1 MTKIIIILIMLL
13 IILSLYLKNKKI
25 TKIRNILLILM
36 VCSILSDFSIQRLE
50 NKKVDYLYTAEDFVQ
65 YVELAQKSMRDYGVY
80 ASLTLAQAANEQG
93 LVPTTGYSLFGVK
106 AGKGW
111 KGNKFNSLTQ
121 EQDTNGNASTIVDAF
136 RAYDSIDDSFDNHGY
151 FMVNEFGNRKE
162 FNKATTLEEQIISLQ
177 SNPVAMYG
185 TDVEYLCKLVKII
198 NKYDLTK
205 YDVGVTFEGR
215 GIKIVGKHNPNL
227 DIGNC
232 RIVGNSSSSSSNSTN
247 SSNNKTYIDYNPETT
262 YEGSYKD
269 GYLFERLKE
278 DTTNYDLLSAK
289 LESGEAD
296 KIISEI
302 YRRVVIGLNYN
313 GGNNSSGGIIG
324 NVGSVGSI
332 DAGPYSTWRQGDS
345 RWRSIKLGA
354 SDETIGGAGC
364 AATSVAI
371 QIARSGVALASSFVG
386 NFNPGSFVTAM
397 NSIGGFTDG
406 GGIWWRKPTSIAPS
420 FNYVNQVTVNRRNN
434 LSTIA
439 SYLQD
444 SNNYLLVH
452 VYGSNNRETS
462 NHWVAVTGVTNNDI
476 YMIDPASSSNSLNHT
491 YGVEYVDR
499 IVIYKVS

>member
-1 MTKIIIILIMLL
+1 MTKIIIMVTIFL

-25 TKIRNILLILM
+25 IKLRNILVGLALISI
-36 VCSILSDFSIQRLE
+36 CSNFSIKSLE
-50 NKKVDYLYTAEDFVQ
+50 NIRVNYLYTAKDFEQ

-111 KGNKFNSLTQ
+111 KGDKFNSITE
-121 EQDTNGNASTIVDAF
+121 EQDTNGNSSTIVDAF
-136 RAYDSIDDSFDNHGY
+136 RAYDSIADSFDNHGY

-185 TDVEYLCKLVKII
+185 TDVNYLCKLVSII

-215 GIKIVGKHNPNL
+215 GIKIVGEHNPNL
-227 DIGNC
+227 SIGNC
-232 RIVGNSSSSSSNSTN
+232 KIVGNNSSSSSS
-247 SSNNKTYIDYNPETT
+247 SSNNSYIVYKPETT
-262 YEGSYKD
+262 YEGVYKE
-269 GYLFERLKE
+269 GYLFERLKI
-278 DTTNYDLLSAK
+278 DANNYDLLSTK

-302 YRRVVIGLNYN
+302 YGRVVKGLNYH
-313 GGNNSSGGIIG
+313 GNSNSSGEIIG
-324 NVGSVGSI
+324 NVGTIGSI

-345 RWRSIKLGA
+345 RWGAIKIGITSKSISG
-354 SDETIGGAGC
+354 IGC
-364 AATSVAI
+364 AVTSVAI

-386 NFNPGSFVTAM
+386 NFNPGSFVQAL
-397 NSIGGFTDG
+397 NSINGFTEE
-406 GGIWWRKPTSIAPS
+406 GGIYWGKATSIAPQ
-420 FNYVNQVTVNRRNN
+420 FGFYNKIPVNKNN
-434 LSTIA
+434 SLSTIA

-444 SNNYLLVH
+444 SNNYLIVH
-452 VYGSNNRETS
+452 VNGSNNRKTS
-462 NHWVAVTGVTNNDI
+462 NHWVAVTGVTNNDV
-476 YMIDPASSSNSLNHT
+476 YMIDPASESTSLDAT
-491 YGVEYVDR
+491 YGIEYIDT

>member
-13 IILSLYLKNKKI
+13 IILSLYLKNRKI
-25 TKIRNILLILM
+25 NKLRNILLILM
-36 VCSILSDFSIQRLE
+36 ICSILSDFSIRRFE
-50 NKKVDYLYTAEDFVQ
+50 NNKVNYLYTAKDFEQ

-93 LVPTTGYSLFGVK
+93 LVPKTGYSLFGVK

-111 KGNKFNSLTQ
+111 KGNKFNSITE
-121 EQDTNGNASTIVDAF
+121 EQDTNGNSSTIVDSF

-185 TDVEYLCKLVKII
+185 TDVNYLCKLVSII

-215 GIKIVGKHNPNL
+215 GIKIVGEHNPNV

-232 RIVGNSSSSSSNSTN
+232 RIVGNNSSSNSN
-247 SSNNKTYIDYNPETT
+247 SSSNNVYIDYNPKTT
-262 YEGSYKD
+262 YEGEYKN

-278 DTTNYDLLSAK
+278 DTNNYDLLSTK

-302 YRRVVIGLNYN
+302 YRRVVYGLNYH
-313 GGNNSSGGIIG
+313 GGNISGGFIG
-324 NVGSVGSI
+324 NIGTIGSI
-332 DAGPYSTWRQGDS
+332 DAGPYSSWRQGDS
-345 RWRSIKLGA
+345 RWKSIKLG
-354 SDETIGGAGC
+354 STKSTIGGAGC

-397 NSIGGFTDG
+397 NSIGGFNTEASI
-406 GGIWWRKPTSIAPS
+406 IWRAPTKIAPS
-420 FNYVNQVTVNRRNN
+420 FVWQNSVEVNRNN
-434 LSTIA
+434 SLSTIA

-452 VYGSNNRETS
+452 VRGSNNRETS
-462 NHWVAVTGVTNNDI
+462 NHWVAVTGVTNNDV
-476 YMIDPASSSNSLNHT
+476 YMIDPASSSTSLNHT
-491 YGVEYVDR
+491 YGVEYIDT
-499 IVIYKVS
+499 IIIYKVS